1 MKSSRKVVTT
11 TQVDWW
17 FKEHPD
23 GTIAG
28 CARAYGVSFGMI
40 RNRIS
45 WMLPEM
51 RNQLPPR
58 YRKPEPEET

>member
-1 MKSSRKVVTT
+1 MAHKVVTMK
-11 TQVDWW
+11 QVSEW
-17 FKEHPD
+17 FGRHPD

-28 CARAYGVSFGMI
+28 CARAYGVSWAMI
-40 RNRIS
+40 KNRIS